1 MAEGRY
7 DRVIRNVRKMI
18 SQGAPEFD
26 IDGYLRSEGLTPPQF
41 KSIVEGPTIGGQL
54 KEAVKGIVPGA
65 IGLVEQAAVGAS
77 ALLPDQYEAG
87 AQEAIRGVA
96 AAAKKPFAPE
106 AGYEESIGRKFGEA
120 AGSFVPFLGLGALGV
135 AGRVGAGALAT
146 GSGAGEALTRAQ
158 QEGATPGQQSL
169 STGLGAVVG
178 LSELFAPF
186 RILSRI
192 PEGEVLSAANRIKRV
207 AMAGG
212 EEAAQEAAAGLA
224 QNLIARGVYKP
235 EQQLIE
241 GLGEQAAYGGAVGAL
256 AQGLL
261 DVALGRRAKTAATPA
276 QPEQTT
282 TPAVE
287 EQPAVTTPAVTP
299 VERGEIN
306 TEPLKAGRQ
315 MSLFPEKLPLQE
327 TPADSVAAMREQG
340 FLEEGKRQ
348 NKLQQLVALR
358 EEYDWVRREG
368 D

>member
-1 MAEGRY
+1 MAFDVRRALQEGY
-7 DRVIRNVRKMI
+7 SYSEIAEYLADKRKFNLA
-18 SQGAPEFD
+18 GARKE
-26 IDGYLRSEGLTPPQF
+26 GYSDQEIIKYLTF
-41 KSIVEGPTIGGQL
+41 EPTIGGQL

-106 AGYEESIGRKFGEA
+106 AGYEETVGRKFGEA

-146 GSGAGEALTRAQ
+146 GAGAGEALTRAQ
-158 QEGATPGQQSL
+158 EEGAGESQKSL
-169 STGLGAVVG
+169 ATGLGAVVG
-178 LSELFAPF
+178 ISELFAPF

-192 PEGEVLSAANRIKRV
+192 PEGEVLTAANRIKRV
-207 AMAGG
+207 ALAGG

-276 QPEQTT
+276 QPT

-287 EQPAVTTPAVTP
+287 
-299 VERGEIN
+299 
-306 TEPLKAGRQ
+306 
-315 MSLFPEKLPLQE
+315 
-327 TPADSVAAMREQG
+327 
-340 FLEEGKRQ
+340 
-348 NKLQQLVALR
+348 
-358 EEYDWVRREG
+358 
-368 D
+368 